1 MRYFILPSFQAYFF
15 FYSFMLNHDDKFN
28 NMVGD
33 YYAMLW
39 DLHTQSIL
47 KLSIQNNKVK

>member
-1 MRYFILPSFQAYFF
+1 MRYFILPSFQAYLLQ
-15 FYSFMLNHDDKFN
+15 FMLNHDDKFN

-33 YYAMLW
+33 YYAILW

-47 KLSIQNNKVK
+47 KFSIQNNKVK